1 MTVRLEAPRLEL
13 AGMPG
18 RDVAVIAAGAAY
30 LAAFGWATI
39 HQPFDVWGAFVAL
52 PIIAV
57 VGTVVVRVMFRGD
70 AQLVRIALVGLAVK
84 IAGTF
89 VRYWITFDTYGGVAD
104 SASYHERGRLI
115 AGDIRSFVVGPWRL
129 VPHGSG
135 TGFIESLTGTL
146 YTLVGS
152 SRLAGFL
159 WFSMFGFV
167 GVLLFVKA
175 ATVAAPA
182 YSIHRYAFF
191 CALSPSLAF
200 WPSSIGKEAW
210 MSLSLGVLT
219 YGIARLF
226 AGRSLPVSLGFA
238 VAGAVGAAVVR
249 PHIAAVWVG
258 SAAVAA
264 VWAAVGRR
272 ADRSRGRSSAVLVA
286 VAGIAG
292 LVVVGRLALQFLE
305 VDQSDSIAGQVT
317 SALQTVSDRTA
328 QGGSEFTPP
337 SIASPLD
344 YPWAVLRTITRP
356 LPHEVSGLSS
366 LLPALE
372 TTAII
377 VIAVLGLSRWRSLPG
392 LLRRSPYTVFN
403 VLVVVSGALAYST
416 FSNLAIL
423 VRQRSLLMP
432 SILLLLCM
440 PVFRHP
446 APRPPATRD
455 PVRTAAG

>member
-1 MTVRLEAPRLEL
+1 MRLEAPRLEL
-13 AGMPG
+13 AGMPA
-18 RDVAVIAAGAAY
+18 RDIAVIAAGAVY

-39 HQPFDVWGAFVAL
+39 NQPFDVWGAFVAL
-52 PIIAV
+52 PIVATIGVVAV
-57 VGTVVVRVMFRGD
+57 RMLFRGD
-70 AQLVRIALVGLAVK
+70 PMLIRIALLGLAIK

-89 VRYWITFDTYGGVAD
+89 VRYWVTFDAYGGLAD
-104 SASYHERGRLI
+104 SAGYHEAGKHI

-129 VPHGSG
+129 IPHGRG
-135 TGFIESLTGTL
+135 TEFIESLTGTL
-146 YTLVGS
+146 YTFVGS

-159 WFSMFGFV
+159 WFSMFGFI

-175 ATVAAPA
+175 ATIAAPT

-191 CALSPSLAF
+191 CAISPSLAF

-219 YGIARLF
+219 YGVARLF
-226 AGRSLPVSLGFA
+226 AGRALVPSLVYAIG
-238 VAGAVGAAVVR
+238 GAVCAAAVR

-258 SAAVAA
+258 AAAVAA
-264 VWAAVGRR
+264 VWAVLGRR
-272 ADRSRGRSSAVLVA
+272 ADRARSRGSAVVVV
-286 VAGIAG
+286 VAGLVG
-292 LVVVGRLALQFLE
+292 LVVVGRLALRFLQ
-305 VDQSDSIAGQVT
+305 VDESESLSGQVSSVFESVT
-317 SALQTVSDRTA
+317 NRTA

-344 YPWAVLRTITRP
+344 YPAAVLRTITRP
-356 LPHEVSGLSS
+356 LPQEVTGLSS

-377 VIAVLGLSRWRSLPG
+377 VLVLVGLHRWRSLPG

-403 VLVVVSGALAYST
+403 VLVVIIGALAYST

-440 PVFRHP
+440 PVYRRARP
-446 APRPPATRD
+446 AAPARREPEAT
-455 PVRTAAG
+455 VVG